1 MIGAGTQARWQ
12 ARAIATATDMA
23 SVGVSS
29 PSESRRACAADLD
42 ERLDADIRAVETPA
56 AVADATVVVTATTS
70 DSPVVDGAAIA
81 PGALVVGVGAYTA
94 DMQELDAE
102 TFRRADAVVADVPAE
117 VAETGDLRAT
127 DLSAADLVPLSSVL
141 AGDVERES
149 PSAFFVVD
157 SVGSAVLDAAAA
169 AHVYRRAE
177 GDSVGTEVTL

>member
-1 MIGAGTQARWQ
+1 MSRNAADTRSVLTGSGITNARTACIGALAAR
-12 ARAIATATDMA
+12 
-23 SVGVSS
+23 
-29 PSESRRACAADLD
+29 
-42 ERLDADIRAVETPA
+42 
-56 AVADATVVVTATTS
+56 
-70 DSPVVDGAAIA
+70 
-81 PGALVVGVGAYTA
+81 
-94 DMQELDAE
+94 ELDAE